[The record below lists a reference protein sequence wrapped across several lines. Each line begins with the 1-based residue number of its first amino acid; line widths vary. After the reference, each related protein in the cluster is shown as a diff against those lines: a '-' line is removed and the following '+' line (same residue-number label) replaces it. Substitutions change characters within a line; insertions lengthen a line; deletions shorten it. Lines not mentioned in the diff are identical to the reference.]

1 MAKKSA
7 PRSTKK
13 PQSTKKQPDVAH
25 PGMMGDGTEEQNLDE
40 RGNPG
45 ARIKKDEVDAAFGSK
60 SLTSVNRGVTLMTD
74 KSNFTPDEW
83 KLLLQSVVA
92 AGIAVTAADPSG
104 LWGLLKESFAGGTVL
119 AKAKMDPGTNALIKA
134 VVADFSTA
142 EGSAARDGLK
152 NTFKGSKPAEI
163 KDKCIE
169 ILRQTAAIV
178 DVKAPG
184 DAAALKGWL
193 QQISQH
199 VAEAAKESG
208 FLGIGGVPV
217 SDAEKATL
225 TEISSALKSAA

>member
-1 MAKKSA
+1 
-7 PRSTKK
+7 
-13 PQSTKKQPDVAH
+13 
-25 PGMMGDGTEEQNLDE
+25 
-40 RGNPG
+40 
-45 ARIKKDEVDAAFGSK
+45 
-60 SLTSVNRGVTLMTD
+60 MTD

-208 FLGIGGVPV
+208 FLGIGGVSV

-225 TEISSALKSAA
+225 TEISSALKLAA